1 MRITLGFKF
10 YNPVVG
16 TMSCGIRLKAKG
28 SGYVKESC
36 GNSNELSSKLNEMM
50 MRRDQDINQI
60 FSTGTAPYQLD
71 SDGPIPKAMD
81 LAVYSLALD
90 KYVTE
95 KMQRTL
101 MYITPAEPD
110 YENMYEVVATFLYA
124 VKAENIKGYK
134 PPRRQATHLE
144 VAQFTT
150 PRWGACMLHVFINL

>member
-1 MRITLGFKF
+1 MRCAIQ
-10 YNPVVG
+10 
-16 TMSCGIRLKAKG
+16 IKAKG
-28 SGYVKESC
+28 SGYVKESS
-36 GNSNELSSKLNEMM
+36 GNNNELNTKLNELL

-60 FSTGTAPYQLD
+60 FQTDTAPYQLD

-81 LAVYSLALD
+81 LAVYSIALD

-95 KMQRTL
+95 KQQRTL
-101 MYITPAEPD
+101 MYITPADPD
-110 YENMYEVVATFLYA
+110 YDNMYEVVATFLYA

-150 PRWGACMLHVFINL
+150 PRWGACMLHIFL

>member
-10 YNPVVG
+10 YNLVVG

-28 SGYVKESC
+28 SGYVKESG
-36 GNSNELSSKLNEMM
+36 GNSNELSSKLSEMM

-60 FSTGTAPYQLD
+60 FSTDTAPYQLD
-71 SDGPIPKAMD
+71 NDGPIPKAMD

-110 YENMYEVVATFLYA
+110 YENMYEVAASFLYG
-124 VKAENIKGYK
+124 VKAENIKGYN

>member
-1 MRITLGFKF
+1 
-10 YNPVVG
+10 
-16 TMSCGIRLKAKG
+16 MSCGIRLKAKG
-28 SGYVKESC
+28 SGYVKESG
-36 GNSNELSSKLNEMM
+36 GNSNELSSKLSEMM

-60 FSTGTAPYQLD
+60 FSTDTAPYQLD
-71 SDGPIPKAMD
+71 NDGPIPKAMD

-110 YENMYEVVATFLYA
+110 YENMYEVAASFLYG

>member
-1 MRITLGFKF
+1 
-10 YNPVVG
+10 
-16 TMSCGIRLKAKG
+16 MSCGIRLKAKG
-28 SGYVKESC
+28 SGYVKESG
-36 GNSNELSSKLNEMM
+36 GNSNELSSKLSEMM

-60 FSTGTAPYQLD
+60 FSTDTAPYQLD
-71 SDGPIPKAMD
+71 NDGPIPKAMD

-101 MYITPAEPD
+101 MYLTPAEPD
-110 YENMYEVVATFLYA
+110 YENMYEVAASFLYG

>member
-10 YNPVVG
+10 YNLVVG

-28 SGYVKESC
+28 SGYVKESG
-36 GNSNELSSKLNEMM
+36 GNSNELSSKLSEMM

-60 FSTGTAPYQLD
+60 FSTDTAPYQLD
-71 SDGPIPKAMD
+71 NDGPIPKAMD

-110 YENMYEVVATFLYA
+110 YENMYEVAASFLYG